1 MNKFLEALSA
11 LRAFILYRPT
21 DKVPVDTDGRNSDAQ
36 NSTTW
41 MLGHEAQAWGAALG
55 YGVGIV
61 LHEGCGLACIDIDGA
76 LQTDGTWS
84 PLAVELCQR
93 FAGAYIEVSMS
104 GRGLHIIFSYVGS
117 LPPHL
122 TKNSLLHVECYSRA
136 RYIALTGTNAVG
148 SPIFEAT
155 DKLYAT
161 LGEYFAGT
169 PVDKSAD
176 WVTNEPDDYDR
187 ALLDDEVLLA
197 KAMKSKSM
205 ATIKGTRATF
215 EDLWNAHAEVL
226 GRIFPPNPT
235 SAYPYDASSVD
246 QALFNH
252 LAFWC
257 GGNCERMERIAQ
269 RAPLRREKWE
279 RTDYLRATI
288 TRARS
293 WTADYPRARGRN
305 SPVPAPTLA
314 HVLYAP
320 PAPQT
325 APPPPALVAPPPPAA
340 DGTAAPTAPPPWD
353 GAGMPP
359 IPTSMPVVEPATEK
373 GNVIGTAGQHKL
385 FNGHV
390 YVQDM
395 HQIMTPAGF
404 TLDQKRFDVVFGGR
418 IFMVTPDGTKPT
430 ESAWECFTKSQTAD
444 FPKVRGMYFEPR
456 ATPGAIM
463 EREGQL
469 WINSWSPIEIR
480 SVPGDVTPF
489 LTHLQKLFPKDWRIL
504 LNYLK
509 FMVQR
514 KGEKAMWWPFLQGVP
529 GNGKSFISETME
541 YCIGLKYT
549 QKPTP
554 KNLDSQFNASLYGC
568 LFLAFEDVKVRD
580 DFGAMWE
587 TLKPMVTNARLEI
600 QPKGVDKVTREVCFN
615 AIMNSNHKNGIRKEP
630 DDRRIASFF
639 AAQQRRSHLQRD
651 GLTKDY
657 FTALWLWAKADGWA
671 HVAHYL
677 ANDPIDADAQFIE
690 APITSCT
697 AEHISLSLGGA
708 EQETLEAVRANTP
721 GFCGGW
727 INSIKFDQVL
737 TIAGR
742 ARAVPRAQR
751 GDLLESLGYIPH
763 PGLPEGRVTTPLT
776 DSSRPVLY
784 VTLDHTTLVMTDPG
798 AIKAAYEAAQ
808 KPK

>member
-1 MNKFLEALSA
+1 
-11 LRAFILYRPT
+11 
-21 DKVPVDTDGRNSDAQ
+21 
-36 NSTTW
+36 
-41 MLGHEAQAWGAALG
+41 
-55 YGVGIV
+55 
-61 LHEGCGLACIDIDGA
+61 
-76 LQTDGTWS
+76 
-84 PLAVELCQR
+84 
-93 FAGAYIEVSMS
+93 
-104 GRGLHIIFSYVGS
+104 
-117 LPPHL
+117 
-122 TKNSLLHVECYSRA
+122 
-136 RYIALTGTNAVG
+136 
-148 SPIFEAT
+148 
-155 DKLYAT
+155 
-161 LGEYFAGT
+161 
-169 PVDKSAD
+169 
-176 WVTNEPDDYDR
+176 
-187 ALLDDEVLLA
+187 
-197 KAMKSKSM
+197 
-205 ATIKGTRATF
+205 
-215 EDLWNAHAEVL
+215 
-226 GRIFPPNPT
+226 
-235 SAYPYDASSVD
+235 
-246 QALFNH
+246 
-252 LAFWC
+252 
-257 GGNCERMERIAQ
+257 
-269 RAPLRREKWE
+269 
-279 RTDYLRATI
+279 
-288 TRARS
+288 
-293 WTADYPRARGRN
+293 
-305 SPVPAPTLA
+305 
-314 HVLYAP
+314 
-320 PAPQT
+320 
-325 APPPPALVAPPPPAA
+325 
-340 DGTAAPTAPPPWD
+340 
-353 GAGMPP
+353 MPP